1 MSFKD
6 ELKDVWRKELEYLSE
21 LDPNADKELYR
32 TQMNRL
38 DSIEKQLTELERT
51 ELQVESDAANHD
63 IEEQIKRDQMEL
75 DRKDRKTKNRI
86 EVGKFVL
93 PVAAAVGMG
102 LFSMKWEKIDT
113 LTSTAG
119 KSSLRDV
126 LKFKW

>member
-6 ELKDVWRKELEYLSE
+6 ELKDVWKKELEYLSE
-21 LDPNADKELYR
+21 LDPGKDKELYR

-38 DSIEKQLTELERT
+38 TDIEKQLTELERT

-75 DRKDRKTKNRI
+75 DRKDRKAKNRI

>member
-21 LDPNADKELYR
+21 LDPNTDKELYR

-86 EVGKFVL
+86 EIGKFVL

>member
-38 DSIEKQLTELERT
+38 DGIEKQLTELERT

-86 EVGKFVL
+86 EIGKFVL

>member
-21 LDPNADKELYR
+21 LDPNKDKELYR

-38 DSIEKQLTELERT
+38 DNIEKQLTELERT

>member
-21 LDPNADKELYR
+21 LDPNKDKELYR

-86 EVGKFVL
+86 EIGKFVL

>member
-21 LDPNADKELYR
+21 LDPNKDKELYR

-38 DSIEKQLTELERT
+38 DGIEKQLTELERT

-86 EVGKFVL
+86 EIGKFVL

>member
-86 EVGKFVL
+86 EIGKFVL

>member
-21 LDPNADKELYR
+21 LDPNTDKELYR

-86 EVGKFVL
+86 EIGKFLL